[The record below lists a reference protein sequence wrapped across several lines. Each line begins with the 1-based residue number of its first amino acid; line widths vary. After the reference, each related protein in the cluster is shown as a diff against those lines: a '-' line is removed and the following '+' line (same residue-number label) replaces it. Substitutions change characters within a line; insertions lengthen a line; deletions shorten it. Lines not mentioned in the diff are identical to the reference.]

1 MHGLAVSPRRA
12 VCGSELLCLTSQ
24 EEDTSARQARS
35 HDRKARCSSRSRFC
49 LRVGFPFRARTN
61 VAMHRMRLADSS
73 LLTISAHFVNFCL
86 SWNIVKVSQI
96 SLLYNTREHPI
107 TKPQGASEH
116 GTGSQTEAA
125 TGPGGRAP
133 RRCPHV
139 AVWKPPRACR
149 ADHAAWRTRFI
160 YTNTACSFATRLA
173 WYVAHHAPR
182 RAQHGGAGTVRQSTA
197 ATGGVICLR
206 SSVVPNQVVPYVKH
220 RRRRRAHG

>member
-125 TGPGGRAP
+125 TGPGEEPPSVSA
-133 RRCPHV
+133 RRRV
-139 AVWKPPRACR
+139 ETAQGLSCR
-149 ADHAAWRTRFI
+149 SR
-160 YTNTACSFATRLA
+160 RLA
-173 WYVAHHAPR
+173 DTIYLHEHGMLVCDSTCMVCSASCSAKGTTWRCGHSAPI
-182 RAQHGGAGTVRQSTA
+182 H
-197 ATGGVICLR
+197 R
-206 SSVVPNQVVPYVKH
+206 SD
-220 RRRRRAHG
+220 GWCDLFTL